1 MACFAVVAAFL
12 AVLLRE
18 QKPELALAL
27 SVAVGLI
34 VLGALTKELRT
45 VIEGIRSLLSGAS
58 LSWEYGKTVFKAMG
72 ICLITQLSADA
83 CRDAG
88 ERAMAEKVE
97 LAGKLS
103 LMVLAL
109 PLFEKIAQLSAAL
122 MSGEALGG

>member
-1 MACFAVVAAFL
+1 MACLAVIAAFL
-12 AVLLRE
+12 AVLLRA

-34 VLGALTKELRT
+34 VLGTLTKELRT
-45 VIEGIRSLLSGAS
+45 VVEGIRSLLSGAS

-72 ICLITQLSADA
+72 ICLISQLAADA

-109 PLFEKIAQLSAAL
+109 PLFEKIAQLAAAL
-122 MSGEALGG
+122 ISGEALSG